1 MKIRFMSLLLAL
13 CMALSLFPTMT
24 MAANITL
31 SAVPSKTNFVMN
43 GKPVSITQAY
53 DVSSTNYLQV
63 RAIAALLN
71 GTASQF
77 NVSWDGQYAVIETGK
92 PYSGTVA
99 ETELKHTTNVRW
111 SGTKF
116 KLDNTVVTFGAA
128 LLIDGDT
135 NYLQLREF
143 AQQLSGT
150 ASQFNVYWDSA
161 ASQAVIQPGAA
172 YTGIASAVINP
183 NVTLYEVLREGEF
196 RVSPDGDIIGDK
208 IPEGT
213 ILEVT
218 SIEGS
223 WAKIKWKGYSCYFWT
238 EYLQK
243 VSAPNIVCSAWAKD
257 WLSYTGSYIGLSGEW
272 TGAKED
278 WTKPVTRSFVA
289 DLLVGIMSD
298 IYGAPSVRFSLPI
311 TIKDTGSNPLTD
323 TNDYEANRLAYWGV
337 VPTGKFNPSS
347 TVTYGEM
354 TNYLYKLMAYDD
366 KYIAG
371 GGRQDFTKAD
381 IAKFGIGGNT
391 SANAKCTIEQAK
403 ILCDKAFLW
412 RQEVGYKSS
421 AKSEAAGE
429 NSNGRVGVA
438 FVVTGDLYTIKT
450 CLGTKGQQPY
460 LVINAEGKGE
470 LSSSKTQSYRITYKG
485 MKLNEDGDPLTLCT
499 IQTVDGK
506 YLATS
511 GLPMNGSRL
520 ITRTA
525 SYVWEIR
532 LGPQSDYQQLNY
544 MVSAD
549 NQWQVLN
556 ASGWNTADG
565 TPIITWNWNQ
575 GHGGDNYNCAFI
587 FEKVK

>member
-92 PYSGTVA
+92 PYSGTVT
-99 ETELKHTTNVRW
+99 ETELKDTTNVRL

-116 KLDNTVVTFGAA
+116 KLDNTVVTFEAA

-135 NYLQLREF
+135 NYLQLHEF
-143 AQQLSGT
+143 AQKLSGT

-161 ASQAVIQPGAA
+161 ESQAVIQ
-172 YTGIASAVINP
+172 
-183 NVTLYEVLREGEF
+183 
-196 RVSPDGDIIGDK
+196 
-208 IPEGT
+208 
-213 ILEVT
+213 
-218 SIEGS
+218 
-223 WAKIKWKGYSCYFWT
+223 
-238 EYLQK
+238 
-243 VSAPNIVCSAWAKD
+243 
-257 WLSYTGSYIGLSGEW
+257 
-272 TGAKED
+272 
-278 WTKPVTRSFVA
+278 
-289 DLLVGIMSD
+289 
-298 IYGAPSVRFSLPI
+298 
-311 TIKDTGSNPLTD
+311 
-323 TNDYEANRLAYWGV
+323 RLAYWGV
-337 VPTGKFNPSS
+337 VPTGKFDPNS

-366 KYIAG
+366 KYLTE

-412 RQEVGYKSS
+412 WNEVAYKTE
-421 AKSEAAGE
+421 AKFEAARKALQDG
-429 NSNGRVGVA
+429 NGRAGVKYVA
-438 FVVTGDLYTIKT
+438 TGDLYTIKT

-470 LSSSKTQSYRITYKG
+470 LSSSKTQNYRITYKG
-485 MKLNEDGDPLTLCT
+485 MKLTEDGDPVTLCT
-499 IQTVDGK
+499 IQTADGK

-511 GLPMNGSRL
+511 GLPINGSRL

-532 LGPQSDYQQLNY
+532 VGPQLDYQQVNY
-544 MVSAD
+544 MVSTD

-556 ASGWNTADG
+556 ASGWNTAEG

-575 GHGGDNYNCAFI
+575 GQGGDNNNCGFI

>member
-1 MKIRFMSLLLAL
+1 
-13 CMALSLFPTMT
+13 
-24 MAANITL
+24 
-31 SAVPSKTNFVMN
+31 
-43 GKPVSITQAY
+43 
-53 DVSSTNYLQV
+53 
-63 RAIAALLN
+63 
-71 GTASQF
+71 
-77 NVSWDGQYAVIETGK
+77 
-92 PYSGTVA
+92 
-99 ETELKHTTNVRW
+99 
-111 SGTKF
+111 
-116 KLDNTVVTFGAA
+116 
-128 LLIDGDT
+128 
-135 NYLQLREF
+135 
-143 AQQLSGT
+143 
-150 ASQFNVYWDSA
+150 
-161 ASQAVIQPGAA
+161 
-172 YTGIASAVINP
+172 
-183 NVTLYEVLREGEF
+183 
-196 RVSPDGDIIGDK
+196 
-208 IPEGT
+208 
-213 ILEVT
+213 
-218 SIEGS
+218 
-223 WAKIKWKGYSCYFWT
+223 
-238 EYLQK
+238 
-243 VSAPNIVCSAWAKD
+243 
-257 WLSYTGSYIGLSGEW
+257 
-272 TGAKED
+272 
-278 WTKPVTRSFVA
+278 
-289 DLLVGIMSD
+289 MSD
-298 IYGAPSVRFSLPI
+298 IYGAPSVRYSLPI

-366 KYIAG
+366 KYIAE

-438 FVVTGDLYTIKT
+438 FVATGDLYTIKT

-532 LGPQSDYQQLNY
+532 LGPQLDYQQLNY

-575 GHGGDNYNCAFI
+575 GQGGDNYNCAFI

>member
-1 MKIRFMSLLLAL
+1 
-13 CMALSLFPTMT
+13 MALSLFPTMT

-99 ETELKHTTNVRW
+99 ETKLKHTTNVRW

-161 ASQAVIQPGAA
+161 ASQAVIQPGVA

-223 WAKIKWKGYSCYFWT
+223 WAKIKWKGYSCYFWA
-238 EYLQK
+238 EYLKK

-298 IYGAPSVRFSLPI
+298 IYGAPSVRYSLPI

-366 KYIAG
+366 KYIAE

-438 FVVTGDLYTIKT
+438 FVATGDLYTIKT